1 MAAVQGT
8 GATAPPPLPARPS
21 AADGPVESSRRL
33 QALDVVRGVALLG
46 IFLMN
51 IEWFS
56 RPLQAMGTGIDP
68 GATGPDRA
76 VAWAVYVFVQGK
88 FWVLFSLLFGMGFAV
103 MSARGGSGPAFRGRY
118 LRRCAALLAF
128 GVLHAILL
136 WSGDI
141 LHAYAIAGLML
152 LALDG
157 IDRRVWPW
165 LGAGLYSMLALFVL
179 AGGALLSALP
189 EAGAT
194 FAALADEVDADA
206 AAVTAALAHG
216 GWWQATAQRA
226 HDFLAVALQGLM
238 LLLPMALG
246 VFMLGAWLLRSGR
259 MDDPRAQRGW
269 FSRLAAWTLPAG
281 AVLMA
286 LSLAVGTHFDGMR
299 EAGPMLLA
307 NGLAML
313 ASLPLA
319 LGYLS
324 LLMLGLGTRA
334 LARPLAWLAPAGR
347 MALTHYL
354 LQSLVASTLF
364 YGYGFGLWGQ
374 VGRAGQVLLVL
385 VVFALQVA
393 MSHWWL
399 ARFRFGPM
407 EWLWRWL
414 TYGTRP
420 PMRVRAAAG

>member
-1 MAAVQGT
+1 MSIA
-8 GATAPPPLPARPS
+8 APPPLPPRLPAAPAPTDS
-21 AADGPVESSRRL
+21 ARRL
-33 QALDVVRGVALLG
+33 QALDVVRGFALLG

-68 GATGPDRA
+68 AAAGLDRA
-76 VAWAVYVFVQGK
+76 AAWAVYVFVQGK
-88 FWVLFSLLFGMGFAV
+88 FWVLFSLLFGMGFAL
-103 MSARGGSGPAFRGRY
+103 MSARGGQGPAFRRTY
-118 LRRCAALLAF
+118 VRRCVALLGF
-128 GVLHAILL
+128 GVLHATLL

-157 IDRRVWPW
+157 IAERAWPW
-165 LGAGLYSMLALFVL
+165 LGAGLYATLALVVL
-179 AGGALLSALP
+179 AGGAVLSALP
-189 EAGAT
+189 PDAGAT

-206 AAVTAALAHG
+206 AAASAALAHG
-216 GWWQATAQRA
+216 DWWQATAQRA
-226 HDFLAVALQGLM
+226 RDFLAVAMQGLM
-238 LLLPMALG
+238 MLLPMALG

-259 MDDPRAQRGW
+259 MDDPVAQRGW
-269 FSRLAAWTLPAG
+269 FARLAAWTLPTG

-286 LSLAVGTHFDGMR
+286 LSLSVGTRFDGMR

-334 LARPLAWLAPAGR
+334 LARPLSWLAPAGR

-364 YGYGFGLWGQ
+364 YGYGLGLWGQ

-393 MSHWWL
+393 ASHWWL

-414 TYGTRP
+414 SYGARP
-420 PMRVRAAAG
+420 PMRVR